1 MRRIQGI
8 CELTLETDELDEMVD
23 FYESIG
29 LERLTTEETDR
40 VWLAT
45 GERSRLG
52 LWAPGEKEHND
63 RGGRHVHFAVSVKQ
77 GVLERIGN
85 KLSDYGVDV
94 EGPIEHDG
102 GDRSIYFDDPG
113 GNRVELWDFFESRE
127 GRREGAGALSES

>member
-40 VWLAT
+40 VWLAS

-52 LWAPGEKEHND
+52 LWAPGEKRHND
-63 RGGRHVHFAVSVKQ
+63 RGGRHVHLAISVKQ
-77 GVLERIGN
+77 GYRADWE
-85 KLSDYGVDV
+85 
-94 EGPIEHDG
+94 
-102 GDRSIYFDDPG
+102 
-113 GNRVELWDFFESRE
+113 
-127 GRREGAGALSES
+127 